1 MSEKGCPKCNINYH
15 MISDSCTTPMCK
27 KCGGKVFHIDYE
39 ESKSDKILQDHMW
52 SSNNA
57 TASDIDPNYTPK

>member
-1 MSEKGCPKCNINYH
+1 

-27 KCGGKVFHIDYE
+27 KCGGKIFFIDYNQSSSNE
-39 ESKSDKILQDHMW
+39 ILHDYSW

-57 TASDIDPNYTPK
+57 TIRDIDPNYTPQ